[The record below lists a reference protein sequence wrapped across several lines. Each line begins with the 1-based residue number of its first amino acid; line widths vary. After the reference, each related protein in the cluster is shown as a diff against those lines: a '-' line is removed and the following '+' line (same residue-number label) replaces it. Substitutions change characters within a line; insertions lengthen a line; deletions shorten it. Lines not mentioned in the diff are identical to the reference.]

1 MVGSAEPLAVHGAYG
16 VVADRAEFADAHT
29 VVRARATSPR
39 SSSPLPSNLPKSP
52 FWFTPSRSLTVSS
65 SLLPPARPQVTSVG
79 NALRFQDTSSS
90 TSRFLWGVGRAI
102 SCFAVSVE
110 GGLVAYAESGSRDP
124 TIRVHALDT
133 LAPVASLEGCAS
145 SAVTALAF
153 SRDGRFLAA
162 ASALPDLALTLR
174 DARAGDPV
182 VRTRLSSEAASIAF
196 NPFDAHELLVT
207 HVPAGVLSPHPG
219 VTLHVVRH
227 SHGEPPAVRAR
238 ELRVDAVGVAPA
250 AIVAAAWSPERTV
263 YLGTDAGALLV
274 VHPDTGDVVPP
285 PPRVA
290 ESVAAD
296 LRARGIGVRGARA
309 RADGASLAWAVVPD
323 GAPAR
328 GFAFTKTR
336 VAIAGGRDGAVRFH
350 AHARTRRRAV
360 ETEIPARLVKTLGVS
375 GGEGDETTS
384 VAFSP
389 TFESA
394 VVVTRRR
401 GVYLVTGLLDEDG
414 PISERVRAGM
424 ETIGEAEEEA
434 EEGSEGVEGF
444 SDGSGS
450 RRRATRVGEYHEARR
465 RARRRSSTGGGDVR
479 RGRNHPR
486 MERTPPD
493 VDAVVDSTRRV
504 DARRD
509 GGERGSAGIRSRRRR
524 VHPRRPPS
532 LRRARRCVAR
542 RRPGPLP
549 PRETV
554 RHRAGRARDEPRRD
568 ARRFR
573 RRGGSM
579 LVRRRRG

>member
-227 SHGEPPAVRAR
+227 SHGEPPRCAR
-238 ELRVDAVGVAPA
+238 VSSASTPSASRRRRL
-250 AIVAAAWSPERTV
+250 S
-263 YLGTDAGALLV
+263 
-274 VHPDTGDVVPP
+274 
-285 PPRVA
+285 PPRGRPSEPSTSA
-290 ESVAAD
+290 RTPARSSSSTRTPATSSHHR
-296 LRARGIGVRGARA
+296 RASPNPSPRTFARAGSAFEGARA
-309 RADGASLAWAVVPD
+309 RRTARRSRGPSFPTARA
-323 GAPAR
+323 AR

-434 EEGSEGVEGF
+434 EEGVGGGGGF

-450 RRRATRVGEYHEARR
+450 RRRATRVGEYHEGA
-465 RARRRSSTGGGDVR
+465 ATGAAALVDGGGDVR

>member
-1 MVGSAEPLAVHGAYG
+1 MAVHGAYG

-274 VHPDTGDVVPP
+274 VHRTPATSSHHRRASPNP
-285 PPRVA
+285 SPRTF
-290 ESVAAD
+290 
-296 LRARGIGVRGARA
+296 ARA
-309 RADGASLAWAVVPD
+309 GSAFEGPRAPDGASLAWAVVPG

-328 GFAFTKTR
+328 GSRLPRRASR
-336 VAIAGGRDGAVRFH
+336 SRAGGTARCAFH

-375 GGEGDETTS
+375 GGEGDGRQRRFFLRRLNPPSSSRGDAASTS
-384 VAFSP
+384 SRVSWTKTDPSP
-389 TFESA
+389 NASA
-394 VVVTRRR
+394 RGWRRSERRRRRRRR
-401 GVYLVTGLLDEDG
+401 GRRGWRGFPTGPDRDDG
-414 PISERVRAGM
+414 
-424 ETIGEAEEEA
+424 
-434 EEGSEGVEGF
+434 
-444 SDGSGS
+444 
-450 RRRATRVGEYHEARR
+450 RRASASTTKARR
-465 RARRRSSTGGGDVR
+465 RARRRSSTGGWR
-479 RGRNHPR
+479 RAAWTEPSADG
-486 MERTPPD
+486 TYT
-493 VDAVVDSTRRV
+493 TRR
-504 DARRD
+504 
-509 GGERGSAGIRSRRRR
+509 
-524 VHPRRPPS
+524 
-532 LRRARRCVAR
+532 
-542 RRPGPLP
+542 
-549 PRETV
+549 
-554 RHRAGRARDEPRRD
+554 
-568 ARRFR
+568 
-573 RRGGSM
+573 
-579 LVRRRRG
+579 RRRRGFDASRRRTPRWRRARIRGDPQSSPSRPPSASSESSTRAEVRREAPSRASPSARDCPPPRRTRSR